1 LIANFYFGR
10 LVPLLNAIGHKGVS
24 LIAPVG
30 GDLIMFFMKREFMNN
45 QHYRLFF
52 SLYLLIAF
60 PINATD
66 TLLVKTLNSV
76 ISNCH
81 DKTTE
86 QLISQLESLEH
97 DLYQH
102 VQALKKHSQDL
113 LFRPSRENELLS
125 VYILFGA
132 PYIPEHY
139 LIGKMA
145 ASCHVYYREL
155 KESFKAVDT
164 QEAKQSMSYWKACV
178 WDIHRENHPLADQFQ
193 FCVQSVPFIEA
204 ARKR

>member
-1 LIANFYFGR
+1 
-10 LVPLLNAIGHKGVS
+10 
-24 LIAPVG
+24 
-30 GDLIMFFMKREFMNN
+30 MFFMKREFMNN
-45 QHYRLFF
+45 QHYRLLF

-102 VQALKKHSQDL
+102 VQGLKKHSQDL

-125 VYILFGA
+125 VYILFGT
-132 PYIPEHY
+132 PQIPERY

-145 ASCHVYYREL
+145 TSCHIYYREL
-155 KESFKAVDT
+155 KESFKAIDNP
-164 QEAKQSMSYWKACV
+164 EAKQSMSFWKACL
-178 WDIHRENHPLADQFQ
+178 WDLNRENQPLADQFQ
-193 FCVQSVPFIEA
+193 FCVQSLPSVETA
-204 ARKR
+204 CKR

>member
-1 LIANFYFGR
+1 
-10 LVPLLNAIGHKGVS
+10 
-24 LIAPVG
+24 
-30 GDLIMFFMKREFMNN
+30 MKREFMNN

-52 SLYLLIAF
+52 SLFFLIAF

-86 QLISQLESLEH
+86 QLISQLESVDQE
-97 DLYQH
+97 LYKHAQS
-102 VQALKKHSQDL
+102 LKKNSQDL
-113 LFRPSRENELLS
+113 LFKPSRENELLS
-125 VYILFGA
+125 VYILFGV
-132 PYIPEHY
+132 PYIPERY

-145 ASCHVYYREL
+145 ASCHVYYKEF

-164 QEAKQSMSYWKACV
+164 PKAKQSMSYWKACV
-178 WDIHRENHPLADQFQ
+178 WDINRENHPLADQFQ
-193 FCVQSVPFIEA
+193 FCVQSVPFVDT
-204 ARKR
+204 ARQR